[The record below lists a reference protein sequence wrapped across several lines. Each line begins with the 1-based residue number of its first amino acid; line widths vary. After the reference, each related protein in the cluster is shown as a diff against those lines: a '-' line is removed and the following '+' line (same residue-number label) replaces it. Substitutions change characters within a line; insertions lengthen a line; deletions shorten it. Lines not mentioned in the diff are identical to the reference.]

1 MPQIN
6 RIRVNNVKYNFGTQ
20 YYDDFFMRFS
30 CRNTIYDLANGG
42 GKSVLMLLLLQNMI
56 PNCTLDDKQPIEK
69 LFRPGCDNTTIH
81 SLIEWKLDAGCV
93 KNGMKYMTTGFCARK
108 AKENSD
114 NAERKNETANIE
126 YFNYCIFYKEF
137 GDNDIKNLPLSKG
150 NERITYNG
158 LKSYLR
164 DLEKK
169 DYGIEVRIFERK
181 GDYQNF
187 ISEYGLHE
195 SQWEIIRGINKTE
208 GHVRTYFETN
218 YKTTRKVIEDLLIE
232 GIIEKSYN
240 NRIRKGNEDD
250 SQMAKTLFDM
260 KEKLTELSK
269 RKTDIDKYDEQIRL
283 INIFTD
289 KMGEYK
295 KIFEEKK
302 KTENELMR
310 CLCVCRKRLAGERAK
325 TEELGNKKEEL
336 EAHINEIKRRTAIAE
351 IETETVEL
359 EQLEKLIAETAA
371 EKETLLS
378 SYDRLKENL
387 RYVKAASDYFDY
399 IENKAGYDELK
410 ELISNSTW
418 NREDVLKELS
428 ELAAFKKTIVDRK
441 TTELEARI
449 DEIKTLTEKV
459 CAERDEAADKKLSV
473 YGEINKNQGQLKQLK
488 NEIEELNKNT
498 DELMLRCNLT
508 SNAGIEDIISKAEDM
523 LKSSDKALSGYTS
536 HISEEENNISDL
548 NREYLKTETEISYIK
563 NEEERAAILYE
574 KEQQL
579 LKDLNQI
586 KNVYGENDI
595 EQLIEKI
602 EKVLA
607 EITENIVEVKG
618 RIKYLSNYE
627 KAISENK
634 LPEYD
639 RCYEEVLSYLKSR
652 YDDVKSGTE
661 YIALMD
667 ENERSDYIA
676 ENPMLPYM
684 IFAGDSYEEIKHD
697 EMLYSLNTGSYII
710 PIIKKDNILRVC
722 KENMVGACHDLSFIF
737 NGTGAN
743 SELIKISE
751 DIDKEKDMLARLNDK
766 YNVISKDLYFC
777 QYAENK
783 LNDSSSY
790 GVPEDLKEE
799 KERLISYL
807 GRISDDM
814 EMSKKRL
821 ESYRTSLEREQAH
834 SGETADNLLLYKK
847 IKENTDRLAS
857 LYDETR
863 TCEKL
868 TGGLTKE
875 HAELSR
881 KVRSFDALLTEKENI
896 RKSFEEEAA
905 SINKEYREKFES
917 YFNGEAKEPDIEE
930 DEINTRAG
938 ALRKIISDEIG
949 ELADKE
955 KQLAHYDAL
964 IKKNIDNLKYYG
976 FTLDEAKKAKD
987 EGLFSKASVDERLVI
1002 KNQLDKIKS
1011 EIDKTDGIINS
1022 EQAQKNRIE
1031 GSIWHGKKLYEEQY
1045 GEFIREKFNDPQAYI
1060 VTGRQEISSITS
1072 GIQNIE
1078 KELKNIDENNRDLI
1092 VMERDIGRIF
1102 RTMGIYIPEDGLTDE
1117 NIAVDDDITENY
1129 EEIEKNYDR
1138 LKRDEQRKKTAFL
1151 NDKQKL
1157 SDDLYGLEAYDLAAE
1172 IKLSLNAPETAE
1184 DVEDMVNGL
1193 RETSDYIAL
1202 ERDNVEQGIRDLQQ
1216 IADNFEERCIQIC
1229 SNIRTELERLP
1240 KLSKIN
1246 LDGESVPVIT
1256 LQIPY
1261 IKEEF
1266 YKEKM
1271 TTYINDTIARA
1282 DIFDT
1287 QDDKLKYIK
1296 NQLSW
1301 KKLFSVIVSDMNSIR
1316 LCLYKREH
1324 IKDRSRYLKY
1334 EEAVGSTGQSQG
1346 IYIQF
1351 LISVIHYI
1359 SSINSSYDMGISG
1372 NTIFIDNPFGAAKD
1386 IYIWEPIFKLLKTN
1400 HVQLIVPARG
1410 ATPAITRMFDV
1421 NYILGQKM
1429 AGDRQQTVVV
1439 DYRSQVNTEDSDYNV
1454 TEFTQTTL
1462 KLD

>member
-1 MPQIN
+1 
-6 RIRVNNVKYNFGTQ
+6 
-20 YYDDFFMRFS
+20 MR
-30 CRNTIYDLANGG
+30 
-42 GKSVLMLLLLQNMI
+42 Q
-56 PNCTLDDKQPIEK
+56 
-69 LFRPGCDNTTIH
+69 
-81 SLIEWKLDAGCV
+81 
-93 KNGMKYMTTGFCARK
+93 
-108 AKENSD
+108 
-114 NAERKNETANIE
+114 
-126 YFNYCIFYKEF
+126 
-137 GDNDIKNLPLSKG
+137 
-150 NERITYNG
+150 
-158 LKSYLR
+158 
-164 DLEKK
+164 
-169 DYGIEVRIFERK
+169 
-181 GDYQNF
+181 
-187 ISEYGLHE
+187 
-195 SQWEIIRGINKTE
+195 
-208 GHVRTYFETN
+208 
-218 YKTTRKVIEDLLIE
+218 
-232 GIIEKSYN
+232 
-240 NRIRKGNEDD
+240 
-250 SQMAKTLFDM
+250 
-260 KEKLTELSK
+260 
-269 RKTDIDKYDEQIRL
+269 
-283 INIFTD
+283 
-289 KMGEYK
+289 
-295 KIFEEKK
+295 
-302 KTENELMR
+302 
-310 CLCVCRKRLAGERAK
+310 
-325 TEELGNKKEEL
+325 
-336 EAHINEIKRRTAIAE
+336 
-351 IETETVEL
+351 
-359 EQLEKLIAETAA
+359 
-371 EKETLLS
+371 
-378 SYDRLKENL
+378 
-387 RYVKAASDYFDY
+387 
-399 IENKAGYDELK
+399 
-410 ELISNSTW
+410 
-418 NREDVLKELS
+418 
-428 ELAAFKKTIVDRK
+428 
-441 TTELEARI
+441 
-449 DEIKTLTEKV
+449 
-459 CAERDEAADKKLSV
+459 
-473 YGEINKNQGQLKQLK
+473 
-488 NEIEELNKNT
+488 
-498 DELMLRCNLT
+498 
-508 SNAGIEDIISKAEDM
+508 
-523 LKSSDKALSGYTS
+523 
-536 HISEEENNISDL
+536 
-548 NREYLKTETEISYIK
+548 
-563 NEEERAAILYE
+563 
-574 KEQQL
+574 
-579 LKDLNQI
+579 
-586 KNVYGENDI
+586 
-595 EQLIEKI
+595 
-602 EKVLA
+602 
-607 EITENIVEVKG
+607 
-618 RIKYLSNYE
+618 
-627 KAISENK
+627 
-634 LPEYD
+634 
-639 RCYEEVLSYLKSR
+639 
-652 YDDVKSGTE
+652 
-661 YIALMD
+661 
-667 ENERSDYIA
+667 
-676 ENPMLPYM
+676 
-684 IFAGDSYEEIKHD
+684 
-697 EMLYSLNTGSYII
+697 
-710 PIIKKDNILRVC
+710 
-722 KENMVGACHDLSFIF
+722 
-737 NGTGAN
+737 
-743 SELIKISE
+743 
-751 DIDKEKDMLARLNDK
+751 
-766 YNVISKDLYFC
+766 
-777 QYAENK
+777 
-783 LNDSSSY
+783 
-790 GVPEDLKEE
+790 
-799 KERLISYL
+799 
-807 GRISDDM
+807 
-814 EMSKKRL
+814 
-821 ESYRTSLEREQAH
+821 
-834 SGETADNLLLYKK
+834 
-847 IKENTDRLAS
+847 
-857 LYDETR
+857 
-863 TCEKL
+863 
-868 TGGLTKE
+868 
-875 HAELSR
+875 
-881 KVRSFDALLTEKENI
+881 
-896 RKSFEEEAA
+896 
-905 SINKEYREKFES
+905 
-917 YFNGEAKEPDIEE
+917 
-930 DEINTRAG
+930 
-938 ALRKIISDEIG
+938 
-949 ELADKE
+949 
-955 KQLAHYDAL
+955 
-964 IKKNIDNLKYYG
+964 
-976 FTLDEAKKAKD
+976 KKAKD

>member
-108 AKENSD
+108 AKEASD
-114 NAERKNETANIE
+114 SAERKNETANIE

-169 DYGIEVRIFERK
+169 DYGVEVRIFERK

-283 INIFTD
+283 INVFTD
-289 KMGEYK
+289 KLGEYK

-302 KTENELMR
+302 KTEDELVK
-310 CLCVCRKRLAGERAK
+310 CLRVCRMRLAGEKAK
-325 TEELGNKKEEL
+325 TEELGNRKDEL
-336 EAHINEIKRRTAIAE
+336 AAHINEIKRRTAIAE
-351 IETETVEL
+351 IETETIEL

-387 RYVKAASDYFDY
+387 RYGKAASDYFDY
-399 IENKAGYDELK
+399 VENKARYDELK

-428 ELAAFKKTIVDRK
+428 QLAAFKKTIVDGK
-441 TTELEARI
+441 ISKLEAQI
-449 DEIKTLTEKV
+449 NEIKALTEKIS
-459 CAERDEAADKKLSV
+459 ADRDEAADKKLDV

-488 NEIEELNKNT
+488 NELEELNKNT

-523 LKSSDKALSGYTS
+523 LKSSDKALSDYTS
-536 HISEEENNISDL
+536 RISEEEDNISDL
-548 NREYLKTETEISYIK
+548 NREYLKTETEISFMK
-563 NEEERAAILYE
+563 NEEDRAAKLYE

-579 LKDLNQI
+579 LTDLNQI

-607 EITENIVEVKG
+607 EITENIVEAKS
-618 RIKYLSNYE
+618 RIKYLGNYE
-627 KAISENK
+627 KAINENK

-652 YDDVKSGTE
+652 YDDVKSGAE
-661 YIALMD
+661 YIASMED
-667 ENERSDYIA
+667 NERSDYIA

-697 EMLYSLNTGSYII
+697 EMLYSLSTGSYII
-710 PIIKKDNILRVC
+710 PIVKTDNILRAD

-737 NGTGAN
+737 NGIGSN
-743 SELIKISE
+743 SELVKISE
-751 DIDKEKDMLARLNDK
+751 DIEKEKDNLARLNDK
-766 YNVISKDLYFC
+766 YDVISKDLYFC
-777 QYAENK
+777 RYAENE
-783 LNDSSSY
+783 LNANLSY
-790 GVPEDLKEE
+790 GAPEDIKEE
-799 KERLISYL
+799 KERLTSYL
-807 GRISDDM
+807 NRISEDM

-821 ESYRTSLEREQAH
+821 DGYKTSFEREQAH
-834 SGETADNLLLYKK
+834 NGEVADNLLLYKK

-857 LYDETR
+857 LYEDVR

-868 TGGLTKE
+868 IGELTKE
-875 HAELSR
+875 HGDMSR
-881 KVRSFDALLTEKENI
+881 KVRSCDAVLTEKENI
-896 RKSFEEEAA
+896 RKSFEEEADE
-905 SINKEYREKFES
+905 IGKEYKEKFEP

-930 DEINTRAG
+930 DEINIRAG
-938 ALRKIISDEIG
+938 ALRKIISDEMG

-955 KQLAHYDAL
+955 KQLARYDEL

-976 FTLDEAKKAKD
+976 FTVAEAKKAKE

-1045 GEFIREKFNDPQAYI
+1045 GEFVREKFNDPQAYI
-1060 VTGRQEISSITS
+1060 VTGRQEISAITA

-1078 KELKNIDENNRDLI
+1078 KELKKIDDSNRDLL
-1092 VMERDIGRIF
+1092 VMERDIERIF
-1102 RTMGIYIPEDGLTDE
+1102 RAVGIYIPEDGLTDE
-1117 NIAVDDDITENY
+1117 NIATDDDIIGNY
-1129 EEIEKNYDR
+1129 EEVEKKYDR
-1138 LKRDEQRKKTAFL
+1138 LRRDEQRKKNTFL

-1172 IKLSLNAPETAE
+1172 IKLSLNAPESAE
-1184 DVEDMVNGL
+1184 DVEDMVKGL
-1193 RETSDYIAL
+1193 KETADYIAL

-1282 DIFDT
+1282 DTFDT

-1324 IKDRSRYLKY
+1324 MKDRSRYLKY

-1351 LISVIHYI
+1351 LIAVIHYI
-1359 SSINSSYDMGISG
+1359 SSINSSFDMGISG

-1400 HVQLIVPARG
+1400 HVQLIVPVRG

-1429 AGDRQQTVVV
+1429 VGDRQQTVVV

>member
-1 MPQIN
+1 M
-6 RIRVNNVKYNFGTQ
+6 
-20 YYDDFFMRFS
+20 D
-30 CRNTIYDLANGG
+30 
-42 GKSVLMLLLLQNMI
+42 
-56 PNCTLDDKQPIEK
+56 
-69 LFRPGCDNTTIH
+69 
-81 SLIEWKLDAGCV
+81 
-93 KNGMKYMTTGFCARK
+93 
-108 AKENSD
+108 
-114 NAERKNETANIE
+114 
-126 YFNYCIFYKEF
+126 
-137 GDNDIKNLPLSKG
+137 
-150 NERITYNG
+150 
-158 LKSYLR
+158 YL
-164 DLEKK
+164 
-169 DYGIEVRIFERK
+169 
-181 GDYQNF
+181 
-187 ISEYGLHE
+187 
-195 SQWEIIRGINKTE
+195 
-208 GHVRTYFETN
+208 
-218 YKTTRKVIEDLLIE
+218 
-232 GIIEKSYN
+232 
-240 NRIRKGNEDD
+240 
-250 SQMAKTLFDM
+250 
-260 KEKLTELSK
+260 
-269 RKTDIDKYDEQIRL
+269 
-283 INIFTD
+283 
-289 KMGEYK
+289 
-295 KIFEEKK
+295 
-302 KTENELMR
+302 
-310 CLCVCRKRLAGERAK
+310 
-325 TEELGNKKEEL
+325 
-336 EAHINEIKRRTAIAE
+336 
-351 IETETVEL
+351 
-359 EQLEKLIAETAA
+359 
-371 EKETLLS
+371 
-378 SYDRLKENL
+378 
-387 RYVKAASDYFDY
+387 
-399 IENKAGYDELK
+399 
-410 ELISNSTW
+410 
-418 NREDVLKELS
+418 
-428 ELAAFKKTIVDRK
+428 
-441 TTELEARI
+441 
-449 DEIKTLTEKV
+449 
-459 CAERDEAADKKLSV
+459 
-473 YGEINKNQGQLKQLK
+473 
-488 NEIEELNKNT
+488 
-498 DELMLRCNLT
+498 
-508 SNAGIEDIISKAEDM
+508 
-523 LKSSDKALSGYTS
+523 
-536 HISEEENNISDL
+536 
-548 NREYLKTETEISYIK
+548 
-563 NEEERAAILYE
+563 
-574 KEQQL
+574 
-579 LKDLNQI
+579 
-586 KNVYGENDI
+586 
-595 EQLIEKI
+595 
-602 EKVLA
+602 
-607 EITENIVEVKG
+607 
-618 RIKYLSNYE
+618 
-627 KAISENK
+627 
-634 LPEYD
+634 
-639 RCYEEVLSYLKSR
+639 
-652 YDDVKSGTE
+652 
-661 YIALMD
+661 
-667 ENERSDYIA
+667 
-676 ENPMLPYM
+676 
-684 IFAGDSYEEIKHD
+684 
-697 EMLYSLNTGSYII
+697 
-710 PIIKKDNILRVC
+710 
-722 KENMVGACHDLSFIF
+722 
-737 NGTGAN
+737 
-743 SELIKISE
+743 
-751 DIDKEKDMLARLNDK
+751 
-766 YNVISKDLYFC
+766 
-777 QYAENK
+777 
-783 LNDSSSY
+783 
-790 GVPEDLKEE
+790 
-799 KERLISYL
+799 
-807 GRISDDM
+807 
-814 EMSKKRL
+814 
-821 ESYRTSLEREQAH
+821 
-834 SGETADNLLLYKK
+834 
-847 IKENTDRLAS
+847 KENTDRLAS

-896 RKSFEEEAA
+896 RKSFEDETT
-905 SINKEYREKFES
+905 SINKEYKEKFES

-1011 EIDKTDGIINS
+1011 EIDKIDGIINS

-1117 NIAVDDDITENY
+1117 NITVDDDITENY

>member
-1 MPQIN
+1 M
-6 RIRVNNVKYNFGTQ
+6 
-20 YYDDFFMRFS
+20 
-30 CRNTIYDLANGG
+30 
-42 GKSVLMLLLLQNMI
+42 
-56 PNCTLDDKQPIEK
+56 
-69 LFRPGCDNTTIH
+69 
-81 SLIEWKLDAGCV
+81 
-93 KNGMKYMTTGFCARK
+93 
-108 AKENSD
+108 
-114 NAERKNETANIE
+114 
-126 YFNYCIFYKEF
+126 
-137 GDNDIKNLPLSKG
+137 
-150 NERITYNG
+150 
-158 LKSYLR
+158 
-164 DLEKK
+164 
-169 DYGIEVRIFERK
+169 
-181 GDYQNF
+181 
-187 ISEYGLHE
+187 
-195 SQWEIIRGINKTE
+195 
-208 GHVRTYFETN
+208 
-218 YKTTRKVIEDLLIE
+218 
-232 GIIEKSYN
+232 
-240 NRIRKGNEDD
+240 
-250 SQMAKTLFDM
+250 
-260 KEKLTELSK
+260 
-269 RKTDIDKYDEQIRL
+269 
-283 INIFTD
+283 
-289 KMGEYK
+289 
-295 KIFEEKK
+295 
-302 KTENELMR
+302 
-310 CLCVCRKRLAGERAK
+310 
-325 TEELGNKKEEL
+325 
-336 EAHINEIKRRTAIAE
+336 
-351 IETETVEL
+351 
-359 EQLEKLIAETAA
+359 
-371 EKETLLS
+371 
-378 SYDRLKENL
+378 
-387 RYVKAASDYFDY
+387 
-399 IENKAGYDELK
+399 
-410 ELISNSTW
+410 
-418 NREDVLKELS
+418 
-428 ELAAFKKTIVDRK
+428 
-441 TTELEARI
+441 
-449 DEIKTLTEKV
+449 
-459 CAERDEAADKKLSV
+459 
-473 YGEINKNQGQLKQLK
+473 
-488 NEIEELNKNT
+488 
-498 DELMLRCNLT
+498 
-508 SNAGIEDIISKAEDM
+508 
-523 LKSSDKALSGYTS
+523 
-536 HISEEENNISDL
+536 
-548 NREYLKTETEISYIK
+548 
-563 NEEERAAILYE
+563 
-574 KEQQL
+574 
-579 LKDLNQI
+579 
-586 KNVYGENDI
+586 
-595 EQLIEKI
+595 
-602 EKVLA
+602 
-607 EITENIVEVKG
+607 
-618 RIKYLSNYE
+618 
-627 KAISENK
+627 
-634 LPEYD
+634 
-639 RCYEEVLSYLKSR
+639 
-652 YDDVKSGTE
+652 
-661 YIALMD
+661 
-667 ENERSDYIA
+667 
-676 ENPMLPYM
+676 
-684 IFAGDSYEEIKHD
+684 
-697 EMLYSLNTGSYII
+697 
-710 PIIKKDNILRVC
+710 
-722 KENMVGACHDLSFIF
+722 
-737 NGTGAN
+737 
-743 SELIKISE
+743 
-751 DIDKEKDMLARLNDK
+751 
-766 YNVISKDLYFC
+766 
-777 QYAENK
+777 
-783 LNDSSSY
+783 
-790 GVPEDLKEE
+790 
-799 KERLISYL
+799 
-807 GRISDDM
+807 
-814 EMSKKRL
+814 
-821 ESYRTSLEREQAH
+821 
-834 SGETADNLLLYKK
+834 LYKK

-881 KVRSFDALLTEKENI
+881 KVRSFDALLMEKENI

-905 SINKEYREKFES
+905 SINKEYKEKFES

-976 FTLDEAKKAKD
+976 FTLDEAKKAKV

-1261 IKEEF
+1261 IKEEL

>member
-1 MPQIN
+1 MSKNIL
-6 RIRVNNVKYNFGTQ
+6 
-20 YYDDFFMRFS
+20 DF
-30 CRNTIYDLANGG
+30 
-42 GKSVLMLLLLQNMI
+42 
-56 PNCTLDDKQPIEK
+56 
-69 LFRPGCDNTTIH
+69 
-81 SLIEWKLDAGCV
+81 
-93 KNGMKYMTTGFCARK
+93 
-108 AKENSD
+108 
-114 NAERKNETANIE
+114 
-126 YFNYCIFYKEF
+126 
-137 GDNDIKNLPLSKG
+137 
-150 NERITYNG
+150 
-158 LKSYLR
+158 
-164 DLEKK
+164 
-169 DYGIEVRIFERK
+169 
-181 GDYQNF
+181 
-187 ISEYGLHE
+187 
-195 SQWEIIRGINKTE
+195 
-208 GHVRTYFETN
+208 
-218 YKTTRKVIEDLLIE
+218 
-232 GIIEKSYN
+232 
-240 NRIRKGNEDD
+240 
-250 SQMAKTLFDM
+250 
-260 KEKLTELSK
+260 
-269 RKTDIDKYDEQIRL
+269 
-283 INIFTD
+283 
-289 KMGEYK
+289 
-295 KIFEEKK
+295 
-302 KTENELMR
+302 
-310 CLCVCRKRLAGERAK
+310 
-325 TEELGNKKEEL
+325 
-336 EAHINEIKRRTAIAE
+336 
-351 IETETVEL
+351 
-359 EQLEKLIAETAA
+359 
-371 EKETLLS
+371 LS
-378 SYDRLKENL
+378 SYE
-387 RYVKAASDYFDY
+387 
-399 IENKAGYDELK
+399 DEL
-410 ELISNSTW
+410 NSQ
-418 NREDVLKELS
+418 
-428 ELAAFKKTIVDRK
+428 AAFY
-441 TTELEARI
+441 
-449 DEIKTLTEKV
+449 EK
-459 CAERDEAADKKLSV
+459 
-473 YGEINKNQGQLKQLK
+473 
-488 NEIEELNKNT
+488 
-498 DELMLRCNLT
+498 
-508 SNAGIEDIISKAEDM
+508 
-523 LKSSDKALSGYTS
+523 
-536 HISEEENNISDL
+536 NIS
-548 NREYLKTETEISYIK
+548 RIEG
-563 NEEERAAILYE
+563 
-574 KEQQL
+574 
-579 LKDLNQI
+579 QI
-586 KNVYGENDI
+586 KDTKK
-595 EQLIEKI
+595 Q
-602 EKVLA
+602 
-607 EITENIVEVKG
+607 IT
-618 RIKYLSNYE
+618 
-627 KAISENK
+627 A
-634 LPEYD
+634 
-639 RCYEEVLSYLKSR
+639 
-652 YDDVKSGTE
+652 
-661 YIALMD
+661 
-667 ENERSDYIA
+667 
-676 ENPMLPYM
+676 
-684 IFAGDSYEEIKHD
+684 
-697 EMLYSLNTGSYII
+697 
-710 PIIKKDNILRVC
+710 
-722 KENMVGACHDLSFIF
+722 
-737 NGTGAN
+737 
-743 SELIKISE
+743 
-751 DIDKEKDMLARLNDK
+751 
-766 YNVISKDLYFC
+766 
-777 QYAENK
+777 
-783 LNDSSSY
+783 
-790 GVPEDLKEE
+790 
-799 KERLISYL
+799 
-807 GRISDDM
+807 
-814 EMSKKRL
+814 
-821 ESYRTSLEREQAH
+821 
-834 SGETADNLLLYKK
+834 
-847 IKENTDRLAS
+847 
-857 LYDETR
+857 
-863 TCEKL
+863 
-868 TGGLTKE
+868 
-875 HAELSR
+875 
-881 KVRSFDALLTEKENI
+881 
-896 RKSFEEEAA
+896 
-905 SINKEYREKFES
+905 
-917 YFNGEAKEPDIEE
+917 
-930 DEINTRAG
+930 
-938 ALRKIISDEIG
+938 
-949 ELADKE
+949 
-955 KQLAHYDAL
+955 
-964 IKKNIDNLKYYG
+964 IKKNIDNLKYYC

-1429 AGDRQQTVVV
+1429 VGDRQQTVVV